1 MPGHRKKLGGALG
14 KDVAYR
20 AVLAANT
27 GGHLAQLVRLSR
39 KMDLQDDPLWIT
51 FDHPQSR
58 SLLAEEKNVVFV
70 PYMAPRD
77 WRTAVKVVPQLVRLL
92 SRKDYDIAVSTG
104 AAVAV
109 PVFVAALL
117 RGIRPFYVESV
128 SRFDGPSL
136 TGRMVSRFP
145 GVRLFSQHATWAGGR
160 WRLGP
165 SVLDDFELTEVIPPH
180 RGRLRVFVTLG
191 TIKPYRFDRM
201 VDAVLAHFG
210 ADHDI
215 TWQLG
220 VTSRE
225 NLPGTVH
232 DTMTAEDVEQ
242 CIQEADVVISHA
254 GVGSALSILRLGKVP
269 ILVPRLATHHEHVD
283 DHQLQI
289 VKELNSRDLA
299 VAVTAD
305 EPLTAAAVDRARS
318 YRVTQSLTAAG
329 IRGE

>member
-1 MPGHRKKLGGALG
+1 MG

-27 GGHLAQLVRLSR
+27 GGHLAQLVRLSQ
-39 KMDLQDDPLWIT
+39 KMNLQDDPLWIT

-58 SLLAEEKNVVFV
+58 SLLAEEKNVLFV

-77 WRTAVKVVPQLVRLL
+77 WRTAVKVLPQLIRRL
-92 SRKDYDIAVSTG
+92 SGKEYDIVVSTG

-136 TGRMVSRFP
+136 TGRMVSWLP
-145 GVRLFSQHATWAGGR
+145 GVRLFCQHATWAGGR

-165 SVLDDFELTEVIPPH
+165 SVLDDFALTETTLAH
-180 RGRLRVFVTLG
+180 QDRLRIFVTLG
-191 TIKPYRFDRM
+191 TIKPYRFNRM
-201 VDAVLAHFG
+201 VDDVLAVFG
-210 ADHDI
+210 TDHDI

-220 VTSRE
+220 ATTR
-225 NLPGTVH
+225 NDLPGTVY
-232 DTMTAEDVEQ
+232 DTMAAADVER

-269 ILVPRLATHHEHVD
+269 ILFPRLAAHEEHVD

-289 VKELNSRDLA
+289 VKELSSRGLA
-299 VAVTAD
+299 VPVTV
-305 EPLTAAAVDRARS
+305 EHPLTSAVADRVRS
-318 YRVTQSLTAAG
+318 HRVTQSLAPGG
-329 IRGE
+329 ILG